1 MDTTFRGR
9 SQSIVSLRTFKTHT
23 RTHTHT
29 HTHTHQHS
37 QVHGDNDS
45 EDLDSAE
52 VNSGLRLLTKWDR
65 SGVSPKV
72 QWDLRD
78 PLLLSLDGSSSI
90 VKNSLTDLE
99 RRSNTRAPT
108 WTVSSHLLSRARRRG
123 GDGDAKANKGTEKKS
138 DHISCIIHSLGTI
151 DQRKGYYDSRSAFP
165 IGYSCSVPFVS
176 LRAEN
181 TYAMLNMTIKEGH
194 NGPIFVASQTFE
206 TGTTRYISFEAST

>member
-1 MDTTFRGR
+1 M
-9 SQSIVSLRTFKTHT
+9 
-23 RTHTHT
+23 
-29 HTHTHQHS
+29 
-37 QVHGDNDS
+37 
-45 EDLDSAE
+45 
-52 VNSGLRLLTKWDR
+52 NSGLRLLTKWDR
-65 SGVSPKV
+65 TGVSPKV

-78 PLLLSLDGSSSI
+78 PVLLSLDGSSSVI
-90 VKNSLTDLE
+90 KKSLTDLE
-99 RRSNTRAPT
+99 RRSNTSAPT

-123 GDGDAKANKGTEKKS
+123 DGDAKANKPTEKKS